1 MSVRRKYS
9 LPGCTLILEGVTT
22 ESAGRRPTIS
32 AVVNAECHIL
42 GQSQILAGGQGF
54 LQQLTETLSAYT
66 QSLLSGIVPIVPT
79 GHIAIE
85 PLPPLQHRLT
95 ITDPGLDAPVSLNLT
110 TLQLFDLLESLDQML
125 ADARTLPS
133 WTLDLKPLT
142 RHQARLDPPLVVR
155 ATPAAI
161 GVSSLAVAALALF
174 FMPIPEV
181 RRPEPQP
188 VSTEEQAT
196 TDAAKTA
203 GSTPPTATDSPQAD
217 RPDTDTSADADTSKT
232 EKTQTEKTQQ
242 TASQALVTDTDT
254 DTDTKAKVKTKTK
267 NKDSETDS
275 AKAKQKPSGATGVD
289 SKPEIITDSDQL
301 YAIHL
306 KLDQDLSAAWNPDSP
321 PGNDQEYQVSVGRD
335 GAIIGYIGRSSGAE
349 SYVDSTP
356 LPDQLYVPAEAGN
369 AQVEAKADFR
379 VIFSDSGTIEVS
391 PWDGY
396 PKEPSDPPSLTDAA
410 TVERSMDDLSDMLYD
425 KFGDEPN
432 FDREL
437 AYRVGVTT
445 EGTLAQVESLTGDAS
460 RFYGETPLPD
470 LYDSAA
476 ALSVKDDR
484 VALTPLVEFRIVF
497 KPSGV
502 IEIAPWYGLN

>member
-22 ESAGRRPTIS
+22 ENTGRRPTIS

-54 LQQLTETLSAYT
+54 LQQLTETVSAYT
-66 QSLLSGIVPIVPT
+66 QSLLSSIVPIVPT

-95 ITDPGLDAPVSLNLT
+95 ITDPGLDAPVSLELT
-110 TLQLFDLLESLDQML
+110 TLQLFDLVESLDQML

-142 RHQARLDPPLVVR
+142 RHQARLDPPLVEQ

-161 GVSSLAVAALALF
+161 GVSSLAITALALF

-181 RRPEPQP
+181 RRPTEPLP
-188 VSTEEQAT
+188 VSADEQAATEAGQT
-196 TDAAKTA
+196 T
-203 GSTPPTATDSPQAD
+203 GSTPPIDP
-217 RPDTDTSADADTSKT
+217 
-232 EKTQTEKTQQ
+232 ETQPKE
-242 TASQALVTDTDT
+242 
-254 DTDTKAKVKTKTK
+254 
-267 NKDSETDS
+267 SETDVDPLKTDSLKPEQTKKKTREES
-275 AKAKQKPSGATGVD
+275 AADTDANTKTTTKSKATTQAKTKDNQADSSQAKSKSSATTDKPSE
-289 SKPEIITDSDQL
+289 PEIITDSDQL
-301 YAIHL
+301 YALHL
-306 KLDQDLSAAWNPDSP
+306 KLDQDLSAAWNSDSAP
-321 PGNDQEYQVSVGRD
+321 SNDQEYRVSVGRD

-369 AQVEAKADFR
+369 AQVEAQADFR
-379 VIFSDSGTIEVS
+379 VVFSDSGTIEVS

-425 KFGDEPN
+425 KFGDEPS

-445 EGTLAQVESLTGDAS
+445 EGTLAEVESLTGDAS

-470 LYDSAA
+470 LFDPAA
-476 ALSVKDDR
+476 ALKVEDER